1 MNNYTFAV
9 LFVEQL
15 NPKNLMKSKI
25 YRALDGIGYTGVYDI
40 TLC

>member
-1 MNNYTFAV
+1 MNKYTFAV
-9 LFVEQL
+9 SLVEQL

-25 YRALDGIGYTGVYDI
+25 YCALDGIGYTGGYDI